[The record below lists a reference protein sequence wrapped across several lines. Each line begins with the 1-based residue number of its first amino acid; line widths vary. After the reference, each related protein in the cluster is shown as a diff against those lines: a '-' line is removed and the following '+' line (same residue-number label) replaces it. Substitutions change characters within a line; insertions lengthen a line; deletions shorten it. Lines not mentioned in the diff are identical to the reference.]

1 MDEGDLIRLGLLLVA
16 VLFSAFFSGSEA
28 AFLSLD
34 RGRVAQLQRSGGKR
48 AERVARLANQPEKL
62 FPTVLTGNNLANTT
76 AAALGT
82 TLAASFLST
91 NNAVI
96 ASTVVVTVVLLLF
109 AETIPKTIAA
119 KNSSRFAMATVAPLQ
134 LVEWLLYPVAWVL
147 ERLTGAVGRLFG
159 VSGAAF
165 VAEEEI
171 RALIEAGRQAGA
183 VEPTEAQMLEQV
195 FRFGDSQLRETMT
208 PRTEIVWIEKGASQ
222 REFLNTYREH
232 AHTRFPVYEDSVE
245 NVLGTISV
253 KDVVRAIASEELGPE
268 DDVTRLVRP
277 AHFVPETK
285 LVGELFQELRGSGYQ
300 MVMAVDEFGGIAGL
314 VTLKQMLE
322 EIVGRVGEEGG
333 GEEQEYQAIDANTY
347 QVEGGMHVDEAN
359 EHLAIDIPDGDYETV
374 AGFLLVRLGHI
385 PTVGEF
391 VYHRGFLLEV
401 TEMRGAKI
409 EQLKVT
415 RVATP
420 VGEEEP

>member
-48 AERVARLANQPEKL
+48 AERVARLATQPEKL
-62 FPTVLTGNNLANTT
+62 FPTVLTGNNLANTG

-96 ASTVVVTVVLLLF
+96 ASTVVVTIVLLVF

-119 KNSSRFAMATVAPLQ
+119 KSSSRFAMVTVAPLQ
-134 LVEWLLYPVAWVL
+134 LVEWLLYPAVWLL

-222 REFLNTYREH
+222 REFLSTYREH
-232 AHTRFPVYEDSVE
+232 SHTRFPVYEDSVE

-253 KDVVRAIASEELGPE
+253 KDVVRAMASEELGPE
-268 DDVTRLVRP
+268 DDVTQLLRQ

-322 EIVGRVGEEGG
+322 EIVGRVGEEGRE
-333 GEEQEYQAIDANTY
+333 EEQEFQAIDANNLP
-347 QVEGGMHVDEAN
+347 G
-359 EHLAIDIPDGDYETV
+359 
-374 AGFLLVRLGHI
+374 
-385 PTVGEF
+385 
-391 VYHRGFLLEV
+391 
-401 TEMRGAKI
+401 
-409 EQLKVT
+409 
-415 RVATP
+415 
-420 VGEEEP
+420 

>member
-34 RGRVAQLQRSGGKR
+34 RGRVAQLQRSGGRR

-62 FPTVLTGNNLANTT
+62 FPTVLTGNNLANT
-76 AAALGT
+76 AAASLGT
-82 TLAASFLST
+82 TLAASFLSI

-119 KNSSRFAMATVAPLQ
+119 KNSSRFAMATVGPLK

-222 REFLNTYREH
+222 KEFLSTYREH

-322 EIVGRVGEEGG
+322 EIVGRVGEEGMQA
-333 GEEQEYQAIDANTY
+333 EEEFQAIDANTY
-347 QVEGGMHVDEAN
+347 QVDAGMNVDEAN
-359 EHLAIDIPDGDYETV
+359 EHLGLELPDGRYETI
-374 AGFLLVRLGHI
+374 AGFMLVRLGHI
-385 PTVGEF
+385 PKVGEF
-391 VYHRGFLLEV
+391 VHHHGFLLEI
-401 TEMRGAKI
+401 TEMRGVKI
-409 EQLKVT
+409 TQLKVT

-420 VGEEEP
+420 VKKEER